1 MAETRNVYQ
10 IVTDQIIAELQAG
23 SIPWHKPWAGAE
35 TGAYNRITRRPYSF
49 LNQLMLKHN
58 GEYASLQQWN
68 SLGGMIRKGEKS
80 EIVVFWKKLEDKET
94 DSSNGN
100 LSEAREEKPKY
111 VLRYYRVFH
120 ISQVDGVKPLEL
132 AKLPRSVF
140 PDEDAEAVFR
150 NYLDL
155 DGVHF
160 EESPSNEAFY
170 SPSQDLIHLP
180 LMSQFQDVAEYYSTV
195 FHEAVH
201 STGHADRLNRE
212 GLRKVSFGSE
222 TYSKEELIAE
232 TGSAF
237 LCHILGIS
245 TDSSV
250 KNSASY
256 IQGWLDALKRDA
268 RLVVSAA
275 GQAEKAVRYIL
286 DSSQSDDKLR
296 LLSQCC

>member
-1 MAETRNVYQ
+1 MAEAKNVYQ
-10 IVTDQIIAELQAG
+10 IVTARIIAELQAG

-35 TGAYNRITRRPYSF
+35 NGAYNRITRKPYSF
-49 LNQLMLKHN
+49 LNQLLLKHN

-68 SLGGMIRKGEKS
+68 SLGGIVRKGEKS
-80 EIVVFWKKLEDKET
+80 EVVVFWKKLDDKEHSST
-94 DSSNGN
+94 DDSPE
-100 LSEAREEKPKY
+100 EAKEEKPKY

-132 AKLPRSVF
+132 AKLPRSAT
-140 PDEDAEAVFR
+140 PDEDAETVFR
-150 NYLDL
+150 NYLNL
-155 DGVHF
+155 EGIQF
-160 EESPSNEAFY
+160 EDNFSNEAYY

-180 LMSQFQDVAEYYSTV
+180 LMSQFMDASEYYSTA

-201 STGHADRLNRE
+201 STGHVNRLNRE
-212 GLRKVSFGSE
+212 GLKKVSFGSE

-232 TGSAF
+232 TGASF
-237 LCHILGIS
+237 LCHMLGID
-245 TDSSV
+245 TESSV

-256 IQGWLDALKRDA
+256 IQGWLNVLKRDA
-268 RLVVSAA
+268 RLIISAA

-286 DSSQSDDKLR
+286 DCSQSDDKLR